1 MPLPN
6 EEFGRAVRD
15 AIEWLGCTPESAGPT
30 LGIKT
35 QTLNA
40 MCSGIVPMRSLVI
53 RFASEIA
60 QRCDASS
67 DAPANWWR
75 DVDAWLATAGY
86 PPRRD
91 LVAAPEEGGTGEP
104 GAGGRPPRRIHLA
117 PLPRPAEDPC
127 ADEPANHHYRPVY
140 ERLKLGEEYV
150 HIFWLI
156 DRSEQKT
163 HMFRYP
169 APVDYRR
176 RAQALKGDLTT
187 MTKAH
192 FERRYARYRVEQ

>member
-15 AIEWLGCTPESAGPT
+15 AIQWMGCTPDSAGPV

-40 MCSGIVPMRSLVI
+40 MCAGIVPMRSLVI

-60 QRCDASS
+60 QRCEQSGDT
-67 DAPANWWR
+67 PGWWR

-91 LVAAPEEGGTGEP
+91 PVP
-104 GAGGRPPRRIHLA
+104 GADDEGAEAGSGGPPRRRIHLA
-117 PLPRPAEDPC
+117 PLPRPENDAC

-140 ERLKLGEEYV
+140 ERERFGEEYA
-150 HIFWLI
+150 HIFWLL
-156 DRSEQKT
+156 DRNGEKT
-163 HMFRYP
+163 HKFRYP
-169 APVDYRR
+169 APVDYQR
-176 RAQALKGDLTT
+176 RAQQLKNDLAT

-192 FERRYARYRVEQ
+192 FERRYARYRLDQ